1 MKGEA
6 VGSSLSCRSTSAHLY
21 HLRCCSVVVGQK
33 GSLLP
38 RRPSPS
44 NSGVKPAA
52 ANQQANEGS
61 KTSKVININK
71 MLK

>member
-6 VGSSLSCRSTSAHLY
+6 VGGSLSCRSTSAHLY
-21 HLRCCSVVVGQK
+21 HLGCCCVVEGQK

-38 RRPSPS
+38 RRPSTT
-44 NSGVKPAA
+44 NSEVKPAA